1 MIVAGFQPLTLIDF
15 PGTISTIVFTK
26 GCIFRC
32 PYCHNPELVEPE
44 TWDGIK
50 AEEFFS
56 FLKRRRGMLEGVVV
70 SGGEP
75 TLHKDLP
82 DFIREIKQLGYTVK
96 LDTNRINPT
105 MVSSLIHDRLI
116 DYVAMD
122 IKHTWSKYQSVAQ
135 IDEKKQDQLS
145 QCKETMDILRSSGI
159 SYEWRTTVYPKVHNE
174 QDIREIVQ
182 GLQPG
187 ESYFLQEMQYHTT
200 LRKLSPDE
208 NRIDIS
214 ALTEQLQRE
223 FPSLS
228 LAVR

>member
-1 MIVAGFQPLTLIDF
+1 
-15 PGTISTIVFTK
+15 
-26 GCIFRC
+26 
-32 PYCHNPELVEPE
+32 
-44 TWDGIK
+44 
-50 AEEFFS
+50 
-56 FLKRRRGMLEGVVV
+56 
-70 SGGEP
+70 
-75 TLHKDLP
+75 
-82 DFIREIKQLGYTVK
+82 
-96 LDTNRINPT
+96 
-105 MVSSLIHDRLI
+105 
-116 DYVAMD
+116 
-122 IKHTWSKYQSVAQ
+122 
-135 IDEKKQDQLS
+135 
-145 QCKETMDILRSSGI
+145 MDILRSSGI

>member
-96 LDTNRINPT
+96 LDTNGINPT